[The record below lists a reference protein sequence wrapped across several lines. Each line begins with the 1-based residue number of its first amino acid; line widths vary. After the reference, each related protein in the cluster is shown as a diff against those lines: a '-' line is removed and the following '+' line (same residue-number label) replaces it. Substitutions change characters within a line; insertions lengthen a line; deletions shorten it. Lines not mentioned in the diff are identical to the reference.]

1 MIKKSLNFLLII
13 SVFFAP
19 RLFSQETDDEKK
31 KLKLLAD
38 FRFRFEVDWD
48 SRRFDGS
55 YAKALCQDK
64 LKKWAEK

>member
-1 MIKKSLNFLLII
+1 MTKKSLNFLLII

-38 FRFRFEVDWD
+38 FRFRF
-48 SRRFDGS
+48 
-55 YAKALCQDK
+55 
-64 LKKWAEK
+64 